1 MRVLI
6 WHVDAF
12 AAEPEQ
18 RGRSK
23 IADAQPQP
31 VRIEEGLVVFAAC
44 EKADE
49 GEPEA
54 VATCATE
61 AIVDIAGRLGT
72 RTVVLHSF
80 SHLFVELSSPAVARA
95 ILDAMQRQLEE
106 RGYTVSQ
113 TAFGY
118 FNRLEI
124 RAKGHPLSR
133 VARQV

>member
-1 MRVLI
+1 MRLLI

-18 RGRSK
+18 RGRSAV
-23 IADAQPQP
+23 ADAAPQP
-31 VRIEEGLVVFAAC
+31 VRIAEGLVVFAAC
-44 EKADE
+44 EKQDE

-54 VATCATE
+54 VATRAAV
-61 AIVDIAGRLGT
+61 AIADIAGRLGS

-80 SHLFVELSSPAVARA
+80 SHLFVELSAPAVARE
-95 ILDAMQRQLEE
+95 ILHETQRRLAAQ
-106 RGYTVSQ
+106 GYSVSQ
-113 TAFGY
+113 TAFGW
-118 FNRLEI
+118 FNRLEM

>member
-1 MRVLI
+1 MRMLI

-18 RGRSK
+18 RGRSP
-23 IADAQPQP
+23 IADDAPQP
-31 VRIEEGLVVFAAC
+31 ARIAEGIVVFAAC
-44 EKADE
+44 EQADE

-54 VATCATE
+54 VATRASA
-61 AIVDIAGRLGT
+61 AIADIAGRLGT

-95 ILDAMQRQLEE
+95 ILDATQAQLAAQ
-106 RGYTVSQ
+106 GYTVSQ

-118 FNRLEI
+118 FNRLEL